1 VALILSAALL
11 PHRLDANMTITADRR
26 FSDGARINP
35 DGNPAYNVC
44 GPGPV
49 DKSIDTKPSA
59 VNDRNASTN
68 NVRQRLRLET
78 SAEHDAIERTLGL
91 MAPALTKTAYRHCI
105 AKFYG
110 FYRPV
115 ERELAICLEGSLWG
129 DVLSGRQKAGLLRHD
144 LQCLGM
150 AEPEATPVC
159 TALPALTTPA
169 AAFGCLYV
177 FEGATLGGQIIS
189 SHAASRFG
197 YGAQHGAAFFHGYGS
212 ETGAM
217 WRTFGHTLTAYAAR
231 SATDDEIVAAAVA
244 TFRALRLWCESEEAA

>member
-1 VALILSAALL
+1 VALILFAALL
-11 PHRLDANMTITADRR
+11 PHQLDANMTITTGRR
-26 FSDGARINP
+26 FNGGALTNP
-35 DGNPAYNVC
+35 DGNLNVHARTFE
-44 GPGPV
+44 PV
-49 DKSIDTKPSA
+49 DKSALTETFTG
-59 VNDRNASTN
+59 NARSTSTN

-91 MAPALTKTAYRHCI
+91 MEPALTKTAYQRCI

-115 ERELAICLEGSLWG
+115 ERELAICLEGSLQG

-150 AEPEATPVC
+150 AEPDATPVC

-177 FEGATLGGQIIS
+177 LEGATLGGQIIS

-197 YGAQHGAAFFHGYGS
+197 YGAQHGAGFFHGYGS

-217 WRTFGHTLTAYAAR
+217 WRSFGHTLTAFAAS
-231 SATDDEIVAAAVA
+231 SATDDEIIAAAVA